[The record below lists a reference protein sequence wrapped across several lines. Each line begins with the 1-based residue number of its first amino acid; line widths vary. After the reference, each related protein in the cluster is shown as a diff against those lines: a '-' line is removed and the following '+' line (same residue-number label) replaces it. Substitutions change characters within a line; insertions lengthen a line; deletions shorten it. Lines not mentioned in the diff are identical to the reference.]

1 MEYKLITEISRITE
15 IMGADPIIS
24 EAVKPP
30 TGLISVLK
38 KLVSNSSDE
47 TISKVIAK
55 TGIQSTDNAIDDI
68 IVKLKNGENIGKK
81 SLNLLLS
88 QINGNELSKIL
99 VKSKKII
106 GEDFYNSINRYQ
118 RELKNGADKE
128 VYDRIIHS
136 INTLIDN
143 DAVLKNLP
151 KNIKNALKLELKTK
165 MDNAVIASKKPKPTQ
180 TSTTTP
186 TTNSLPRPNSS
197 ISNIQKTWDE
207 VTESIPVETIDK
219 ISKKYGK
226 QWSSSLVRLKN
237 SITVPFKTSLKL
249 QNEII
254 EDFGIWKL
262 AKPNERPIIKNKII
276 DKLNALENSQSNI
289 LESTNTWIEKEIRPK
304 AAGDADIRMFY
315 NQIKDKKG
323 WGKIKMLENVYNSIN
338 ISIKDILDNGKN
350 LNKAYLKVLFKPV
363 TIPTNIMSTIINK
376 VSSKNL
382 NMIGELTPEQTIAFK
397 NWFWTTNPAGLKGL
411 RLAFK
416 NNGIIGGLTYVGS
429 QALYRYFLVSFYLG
443 IFRTVG
449 ALATEGI
456 DLGLKTEISDNKII
470 NFLFGTK
477 DFNELNKKFKEDPNK
492 SNYEYATALG
502 EMIKKQS
509 EPFRKWFG
517 WWPASKF
524 ASVVW
529 EAIKA
534 TQNGTLE
541 EKVKKLEQD
550 VKTAEKEL
558 EQAAGASVEKILD
571 NKTTPVIDKTKEV
584 IDSAKIEITELDF
597 EEFALKNNFT
607 IMRPY
612 DGVTGETNEVDPNGK
627 KTNRW
632 YYEKEKGTFVSY

>member
-1 MEYKLITEISRITE
+1 
-15 IMGADPIIS
+15 
-24 EAVKPP
+24 
-30 TGLISVLK
+30 
-38 KLVSNSSDE
+38 
-47 TISKVIAK
+47 
-55 TGIQSTDNAIDDI
+55 
-68 IVKLKNGENIGKK
+68 
-81 SLNLLLS
+81 
-88 QINGNELSKIL
+88 
-99 VKSKKII
+99 
-106 GEDFYNSINRYQ
+106 
-118 RELKNGADKE
+118 
-128 VYDRIIHS
+128 
-136 INTLIDN
+136 
-143 DAVLKNLP
+143 
-151 KNIKNALKLELKTK
+151 
-165 MDNAVIASKKPKPTQ
+165 
-180 TSTTTP
+180 
-186 TTNSLPRPNSS
+186 
-197 ISNIQKTWDE
+197 
-207 VTESIPVETIDK
+207 
-219 ISKKYGK
+219 
-226 QWSSSLVRLKN
+226 
-237 SITVPFKTSLKL
+237 
-249 QNEII
+249 
-254 EDFGIWKL
+254 
-262 AKPNERPIIKNKII
+262 
-276 DKLNALENSQSNI
+276 
-289 LESTNTWIEKEIRPK
+289 
-304 AAGDADIRMFY
+304 MFY